1 MEGWYQNYFL
11 QAIELDQCW
20 DSLHGAGNMYK
31 YLVDKLPFAEN
42 HHSLK
47 LAAVESRN
55 LSIQKFLDEILIDK
69 SLHRLLLYSLT
80 L

>member
-1 MEGWYQNYFL
+1 MAILHLNHGRVSTSKKYFL

-20 DSLHGAGNMYK
+20 DSLHGAGNMYQ

-47 LAAVESRN
+47 LASAESRN
-55 LSIQKFLDEILIDK
+55 LSIQKFLDENFD
-69 SLHRLLLYSLT
+69 
-80 L
+80 